1 MVDELATLAN
11 LEQARV
17 SGYNLCWPR
26 AATQFLARLTVTC
39 PLSPLV
45 DLTQRR
51 RWRGVLQHIS
61 IIMDLKMNSLA
72 WELLGMR
79 LTMRLPRPKLRKE
92 EQEAEYK
99 ISIVRH
105 EDKTEMRP
113 RAFQM
118 PNNVK
123 KQEGILKKDSML
135 KYDNRVVNQLLTVEQ
150 LQNIQNWLGQQ
161 PESFVTEE
169 VEEQQIMDPA
179 KEQKEKVQE
188 EKDMVDKRQENLVEV
203 MDGFLE
209 EVTKSTNFYR
219 DIANNHNKQH
229 FLRKKVVTLV

>member
-1 MVDELATLAN
+1 MHL
-11 LEQARV
+11 
-17 SGYNLCWPR
+17 
-26 AATQFLARLTVTC
+26 
-39 PLSPLV
+39 
-45 DLTQRR
+45 
-51 RWRGVLQHIS
+51 HIS

-92 EQEAEYK
+92 EEEAEYK

-105 EDKTEMRP
+105 EDKSETRH
-113 RAFQM
+113 RAFQL
-118 PNNVK
+118 PNNEK
-123 KQEGILKKDSML
+123 KQEVEGILRKDSML

-188 EKDMVDKRQENLVEV
+188 DKDMVDKRQENLVEV

-209 EVTKSTNFYR
+209 DVTKSTNFYH

>member
-1 MVDELATLAN
+1 
-11 LEQARV
+11 
-17 SGYNLCWPR
+17 
-26 AATQFLARLTVTC
+26 
-39 PLSPLV
+39 
-45 DLTQRR
+45 
-51 RWRGVLQHIS
+51 
-61 IIMDLKMNSLA
+61 MNSLA

-92 EQEAEYK
+92 EEEAEYK

-105 EDKTEMRP
+105 DNKSETRP
-113 RAFQM
+113 TAFQLA
-118 PNNVK
+118 NNVK

-188 EKDMVDKRQENLVEV
+188 DKDMVDKRQENLVEV

-209 EVTKSTNFYR
+209 DVTKSTNFYR

>member
-1 MVDELATLAN
+1 MHL
-11 LEQARV
+11 
-17 SGYNLCWPR
+17 
-26 AATQFLARLTVTC
+26 
-39 PLSPLV
+39 
-45 DLTQRR
+45 
-51 RWRGVLQHIS
+51 HIS

-92 EQEAEYK
+92 EEEAEYK

-105 EDKTEMRP
+105 DDIRP
-113 RAFQM
+113 RAFQL

-123 KQEGILKKDSML
+123 KQEGILRKDSML

-188 EKDMVDKRQENLVEV
+188 DEDMVDKRQENLVEV

-209 EVTKSTNFYR
+209 DVTKSTNFYR

>member
-1 MVDELATLAN
+1 M
-11 LEQARV
+11 
-17 SGYNLCWPR
+17 
-26 AATQFLARLTVTC
+26 
-39 PLSPLV
+39 
-45 DLTQRR
+45 
-51 RWRGVLQHIS
+51 QHIS

-92 EQEAEYK
+92 EEEAEYK

-105 EDKTEMRP
+105 DDIRP
-113 RAFQM
+113 RAFQL

-123 KQEGILKKDSML
+123 RQEGILKKDSML

-179 KEQKEKVQE
+179 KEQKVKVQE
-188 EKDMVDKRQENLVEV
+188 DKDMVDKRQDNLVEV

-209 EVTKSTNFYR
+209 DVTKSTNFYR
-219 DIANNHNKQH
+219 DIANNHNKQY

>member
-1 MVDELATLAN
+1 
-11 LEQARV
+11 
-17 SGYNLCWPR
+17 
-26 AATQFLARLTVTC
+26 
-39 PLSPLV
+39 
-45 DLTQRR
+45 
-51 RWRGVLQHIS
+51 
-61 IIMDLKMNSLA
+61 MDLKMNSLA

-92 EQEAEYK
+92 EEAEYK

-105 EDKTEMRP
+105 EDIRP
-113 RAFQM
+113 RAFQL

-123 KQEGILKKDSML
+123 KQEGILRKDSML

-179 KEQKEKVQE
+179 KEQKKKVQE
-188 EKDMVDKRQENLVEV
+188 DKDMVDKRQENLVEV

-219 DIANNHNKQH
+219 DIANNHKKQN

>member
-1 MVDELATLAN
+1 
-11 LEQARV
+11 
-17 SGYNLCWPR
+17 
-26 AATQFLARLTVTC
+26 
-39 PLSPLV
+39 
-45 DLTQRR
+45 
-51 RWRGVLQHIS
+51 
-61 IIMDLKMNSLA
+61 MDLKMNSLA

-105 EDKTEMRP
+105 EDMRP
-113 RAFQM
+113 RAFQL

-123 KQEGILKKDSML
+123 KQEGILRKDSML

-188 EKDMVDKRQENLVEV
+188 DKDMVDKRQENLVEV

-209 EVTKSTNFYR
+209 DVTKSINFYR

>member
-1 MVDELATLAN
+1 MRCST
-11 LEQARV
+11 
-17 SGYNLCWPR
+17 S
-26 AATQFLARLTVTC
+26 F
-39 PLSPLV
+39 
-45 DLTQRR
+45 
-51 RWRGVLQHIS
+51 IS
-61 IIMDLKMNSLA
+61 IMDLKMNSLA

-105 EDKTEMRP
+105 EDMRP
-113 RAFQM
+113 RAFQL

-123 KQEGILKKDSML
+123 KQEGILRKDSML

-188 EKDMVDKRQENLVEV
+188 DKDMVDKRQENLVEV

-209 EVTKSTNFYR
+209 DVTKSTNFYR

>member
-1 MVDELATLAN
+1 M
-11 LEQARV
+11 R
-17 SGYNLCWPR
+17 
-26 AATQFLARLTVTC
+26 
-39 PLSPLV
+39 
-45 DLTQRR
+45 
-51 RWRGVLQHIS
+51 HIS
-61 IIMDLKMNSLA
+61 IIMDLKLNSLA

-92 EQEAEYK
+92 EEEAEYK

-105 EDKTEMRP
+105 EDKSETRP
-113 RAFQM
+113 RAFQL

-123 KQEGILKKDSML
+123 KQEGIQKKDSML

-188 EKDMVDKRQENLVEV
+188 DKDMVDKRQENLVEV

-209 EVTKSTNFYR
+209 DVTKSTNFYR

>member
-1 MVDELATLAN
+1 M
-11 LEQARV
+11 
-17 SGYNLCWPR
+17 
-26 AATQFLARLTVTC
+26 
-39 PLSPLV
+39 
-45 DLTQRR
+45 
-51 RWRGVLQHIS
+51 QHIS

-105 EDKTEMRP
+105 EDMRP
-113 RAFQM
+113 RAFQL

-123 KQEGILKKDSML
+123 KQEGILRKDSML

-188 EKDMVDKRQENLVEV
+188 DKDMVDKRQENLVEV

-209 EVTKSTNFYR
+209 DVTKSTNFYR

>member
-1 MVDELATLAN
+1 MHL
-11 LEQARV
+11 
-17 SGYNLCWPR
+17 
-26 AATQFLARLTVTC
+26 
-39 PLSPLV
+39 
-45 DLTQRR
+45 
-51 RWRGVLQHIS
+51 HIS

-92 EQEAEYK
+92 EEEAEYK

-105 EDKTEMRP
+105 DDIRP
-113 RAFQM
+113 RAFQL

-123 KQEGILKKDSML
+123 KQEGILRKDSML

-188 EKDMVDKRQENLVEV
+188 NKDMVDKRQDNMAEV

-209 EVTKSTNFYR
+209 DVTKSTNFYR

>member
-1 MVDELATLAN
+1 MHL
-11 LEQARV
+11 
-17 SGYNLCWPR
+17 
-26 AATQFLARLTVTC
+26 
-39 PLSPLV
+39 
-45 DLTQRR
+45 
-51 RWRGVLQHIS
+51 HIS

-92 EQEAEYK
+92 EEEAEYK

-105 EDKTEMRP
+105 DDIRP
-113 RAFQM
+113 RAFQL

-219 DIANNHNKQH
+219 DIANNHKKQN

>member
-1 MVDELATLAN
+1 MHL
-11 LEQARV
+11 
-17 SGYNLCWPR
+17 
-26 AATQFLARLTVTC
+26 
-39 PLSPLV
+39 
-45 DLTQRR
+45 
-51 RWRGVLQHIS
+51 HIS

-92 EQEAEYK
+92 EEAEYK

-105 EDKTEMRP
+105 DDKSETRP
-113 RAFQM
+113 RAFQV

-123 KQEGILKKDSML
+123 KQEGILRKDSML

-188 EKDMVDKRQENLVEV
+188 DKDMVDKRQDNLVEV

-209 EVTKSTNFYR
+209 DVTKSTNFYR
-219 DIANNHNKQH
+219 DIANNHKKQN

>member
-1 MVDELATLAN
+1 M
-11 LEQARV
+11 R
-17 SGYNLCWPR
+17 
-26 AATQFLARLTVTC
+26 
-39 PLSPLV
+39 
-45 DLTQRR
+45 
-51 RWRGVLQHIS
+51 HIS

-123 KQEGILKKDSML
+123 KQEGILRKDSML

-188 EKDMVDKRQENLVEV
+188 DKDMVDKRQENLVEV

-219 DIANNHNKQH
+219 DIANNHNKQN

>member
-1 MVDELATLAN
+1 MHL
-11 LEQARV
+11 
-17 SGYNLCWPR
+17 
-26 AATQFLARLTVTC
+26 
-39 PLSPLV
+39 
-45 DLTQRR
+45 
-51 RWRGVLQHIS
+51 HIS

-92 EQEAEYK
+92 EEEAEYK

-105 EDKTEMRP
+105 DDIRP
-113 RAFQM
+113 RAFQL

-123 KQEGILKKDSML
+123 KQEGILRKDSML

-188 EKDMVDKRQENLVEV
+188 DKDMVDKRQENLVEV

>member
-1 MVDELATLAN
+1 
-11 LEQARV
+11 
-17 SGYNLCWPR
+17 
-26 AATQFLARLTVTC
+26 
-39 PLSPLV
+39 
-45 DLTQRR
+45 
-51 RWRGVLQHIS
+51 
-61 IIMDLKMNSLA
+61 MDLKMNSLA

-188 EKDMVDKRQENLVEV
+188 DKDIVDKDMDKEDKNMVDKRQDSLVEV